1 MITKHPLALIVN
13 RLKSKRVSS
22 TYRKHLGRK
31 GERIA
36 GKYLRRQGYKILQ
49 TNYETKFGEID
60 IICRKKRVLI
70 FVEVKTR
77 VSTRFGEPEASVIY
91 RKQRKIANVAEYYIH
106 KNKLYNLNARFDII
120 GIKLQGRWKKDIR
133 HFKDAFRI
141 KNRFRR

>member
-1 MITKHPLALIVN
+1 MTKHPLALIVN

-36 GKYLRRQGYKILQ
+36 RRYLRRRGYKILQ

-60 IICRKKRVLI
+60 IICRKKRVVI

-77 VSTRFGEPEASVIY
+77 FSTRFGEPEASVIY
-91 RKQRKIANVAEYYIH
+91 RKQRKIANVAEYYIQR
-106 KNKLYNLNARFDII
+106 NKLYNLNARFDII
-120 GIKLQGRWKKDIR
+120 SIKLTSRWKRDIR
-133 HFKDAFRI
+133 HIKDAFRN
-141 KNRFRR
+141 KKRFRR